1 MASTTLPPRNQA
13 PGARPAPTLVP
24 GGGRQRRWSLALLAV
39 LVTLGSALAFVVLW
53 MNAGD
58 REPVIALARD
68 VQAGQVIAADDITTV
83 RVSVDPGVRAVSSSA
98 RDEVIGQP
106 ASVDLLAGTLLVPE
120 AVGNTEGLERNTGV
134 AAIALPESLVPAG
147 LERGDQVGIYRAAR
161 AAAGGG
167 EGAAEL
173 LGTGRVTEVKAG
185 DSGTDV
191 RVSVSVDLDLVPQI
205 YGVGDSGQIRLAET
219 SASQRD

>member
-58 REPVIALARD
+58 REPVLALARD
-68 VQAGQVIAADDITTV
+68 VPAGQVFQAEDLTTV
-83 RVSVDPGVRAVSSSA
+83 RVSLDPGVRAVASSA
-98 RDEVIGQP
+98 RDQVIGQP
-106 ASVDLLAGTLLVPE
+106 ASVDMLAGTLLVPD
-120 AVGNTEGLERNTGV
+120 AVGDTQGLENDKETV
-134 AAIALPESLVPAG
+134 AIAIDQTLVPAG
-147 LERGDQVGIYRAAR
+147 LERGDHVRIVRMPGATGSGEVQDPVNIGI
-161 AAAGGG
+161 
-167 EGAAEL
+167 
-173 LGTGRVTEVKAG
+173 GRVSDVTDS

-191 RVSVSVDLDLVPQI
+191 RVSVSVDRNLVPQI
-205 YGVGDSGQIRLAET
+205 YGGDSDQLRLAET
-219 SASQRD
+219 AARED

>member
-58 REPVIALARD
+58 REPVLALARD
-68 VQAGQVIAADDITTV
+68 VPAGQVFQADDLTTV
-83 RVSVDPGVRAVSSSA
+83 RVSLDPGVRAVASSA
-98 RDEVIGQP
+98 RDQVIGQP
-106 ASVDLLAGTLLVPE
+106 ASVDMLAGTLLVPD
-120 AVGNTEGLERNTGV
+120 AVGDTQGLENDKETV
-134 AAIALPESLVPAG
+134 AIAIDQTLVPAG
-147 LERGDQVGIYRAAR
+147 LERGDHVRIIRMPGATAGGEAQDPVNVGI
-161 AAAGGG
+161 
-167 EGAAEL
+167 
-173 LGTGRVTEVKAG
+173 GRVSDVTDS

-191 RVSVSVDLDLVPQI
+191 RVSVSVDRDLVPQI
-205 YGVGDSGQIRLAET
+205 YGGDSDQLRLAET
-219 SASQRD
+219 AARGD

>member
-58 REPVIALARD
+58 REPVLVLARD
-68 VQAGQVIAADDITTV
+68 VPAGQVFQAEDLTTV
-83 RVSVDPGVRAVSSSA
+83 RVSLDPGVQAVASSA
-98 RDEVIGQP
+98 RDQVIGQP
-106 ASVDLLAGTLLVPE
+106 ASVDMLAGTLLVPD
-120 AVGNTEGLERNTGV
+120 AVGDTEGLENDKETV
-134 AAIALPESLVPAG
+134 AIAIDQTLVPAG
-147 LERGDQVGIYRAAR
+147 LERGDHVRIIRMPAAT
-161 AAAGGG
+161 GG
-167 EGAAEL
+167 EAQDPVNIGI
-173 LGTGRVTEVKAG
+173 GRVSDVTDS

-191 RVSVSVDLDLVPQI
+191 RVSVSVDRNLVPQI
-205 YGVGDSGQIRLAET
+205 YGGDSDQLRLAET
-219 SASQRD
+219 AARGD

>member
-58 REPVIALARD
+58 REPVLALARD
-68 VQAGQVIAADDITTV
+68 VPAGQVFQAEDLTTV
-83 RVSVDPGVRAVSSSA
+83 RVSLDPGVRAVASSA
-98 RDEVIGQP
+98 RDQVIGQP
-106 ASVDLLAGTLLVPE
+106 ASVDMLAGTLLVPD
-120 AVGNTEGLERNTGV
+120 AVGDTQGLENDKETV
-134 AAIALPESLVPAG
+134 AIAIDHTLVPAG
-147 LERGDQVGIYRAAR
+147 LERGDHVRIIRMPVATGSGEVQDPVNIGI
-161 AAAGGG
+161 
-167 EGAAEL
+167 
-173 LGTGRVTEVKAG
+173 GRVSDVTDS

-191 RVSVSVDLDLVPQI
+191 RVSVSVDRSLVPQI
-205 YGVGDSGQIRLAET
+205 YGGDSDQLRLAET
-219 SASQRD
+219 AAQED

>member
-58 REPVIALARD
+58 REPVLALARD
-68 VQAGQVIAADDITTV
+68 VPAGQVFQAEDLTTV
-83 RVSVDPGVRAVSSSA
+83 RVSLDPGVRAVASSA
-98 RDEVIGQP
+98 RDQVIGQP
-106 ASVDLLAGTLLVPE
+106 ASVDMLAGTLLVPD
-120 AVGNTEGLERNTGV
+120 AVGDTQGLENDKETV
-134 AAIALPESLVPAG
+134 AIAIDQTLVPAG
-147 LERGDQVGIYRAAR
+147 LERGDHVRIIRMPVATGSGEVQDPVNIGI
-161 AAAGGG
+161 
-167 EGAAEL
+167 
-173 LGTGRVTEVKAG
+173 GRVSDVTDS

-191 RVSVSVDLDLVPQI
+191 RVSVSVDRGLVPQI
-205 YGVGDSGQIRLAET
+205 YGGDSDQLRLAET
-219 SASQRD
+219 AAQED